1 MNCLKDEELH
11 VAGEES
17 VNGFCLG
24 INPSDIAN
32 LVGFVI
38 TREPLDVS
46 YYNNNKIICA
56 TLFCK
61 SYHDYVEFWQQRS
74 YLFLNSL
81 CCQLS
86 QQQQHTL
93 HRGNCCASSSYF
105 STIPNQTSARKL
117 EQTCNYVTS

>member
-1 MNCLKDEELH
+1 LKDEELH
-11 VAGEES
+11 AGGEEC

-24 INPSDIAN
+24 INPSDITN
-32 LVGFVI
+32 LVGFV
-38 TREPLDVS
+38 RETLDVS
-46 YYNNNKIICA
+46 YYNNNKIIYA

-74 YLFLNSL
+74 YLFLHSL

-86 QQQQHTL
+86 QQQQTL

-105 STIPNQTSARKL
+105 STIPNQTSARKV
-117 EQTCNYVTS
+117 E